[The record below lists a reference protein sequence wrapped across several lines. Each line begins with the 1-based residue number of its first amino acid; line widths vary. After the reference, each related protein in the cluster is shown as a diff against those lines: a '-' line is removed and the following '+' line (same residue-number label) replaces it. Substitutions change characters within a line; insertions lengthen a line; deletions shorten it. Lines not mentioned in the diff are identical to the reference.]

1 MAEQQDRDQ
10 RTEQATPQ
18 RIRRA
23 FEEGQVG
30 ISSELLGSVA
40 FATGVVFFFL
50 AGAWFFAQIANSF
63 REREVI
69 FENAIFHP
77 AGLQHVI
84 RHDLLR
90 IAYPLLFLIV
100 PVFLITGLVGGLQ
113 TNFNF
118 SFKPLELK
126 WDKLSIPKGFG
137 RIFSSRSA
145 VRGLMAVLKATA
157 ILLIAIFFTG
167 SQFDTI
173 LSSGTFSY
181 QYMIMQLGVILLYL
195 SLAAAATITLIGVA
209 DMAFQKWKHMQDL
222 KMSIRDI
229 RDEQKDS
236 EGDPLIRARMKRLQ
250 NEMGRQRMMK
260 EVETSTVVITNP
272 THFAVALK
280 YDKTM
285 MAPKV
290 VAKGADHLAKKIIEI
305 AKDNGV
311 PVVERK
317 PVARFLYFNVQ
328 IEQAIPPQLYSAV
341 AEVLNF
347 VNRFGN

>member
-1 MAEQQDRDQ
+1 MAEQDRDQ

-40 FATGVVFFFL
+40 FATGVVFFLL
-50 AGAWFFAQIANSF
+50 AGAWFFSQIVNSF
-63 REREVI
+63 RDREI
-69 FENAIFHP
+69 MFQHAIVYP
-77 AGLQHVI
+77 ESLRRIIQHDMI
-84 RHDLLR
+84 RMGKAVL
-90 IAYPLLFLIV
+90 AMIV
-100 PVFLITGLVGGLQ
+100 PVFLITALVGGLQ
-113 TNFNF
+113 TNFNI

-126 WDKLSIPKGFG
+126 WDKINISKGFEK
-137 RIFSSRSA
+137 IFSMRSA
-145 VRGLMAVLKATA
+145 VKGIMAVVKVTA
-157 ILLIAIFFTG
+157 ILLIAILFAS
-167 SQFDTI
+167 SQFETI
-173 LSSGTFSY
+173 LYSGTFSIED
-181 QYMIMQLGVILLYL
+181 MVFKLGLILLYL

-222 KMSIRDI
+222 RMSIRDI

-236 EGDPLIRARMKRLQ
+236 EGDPQIKARLKRLQ
-250 NEMGRQRMMK
+250 NEMGRQRMMQD
-260 EVETSTVVITNP
+260 VATSTVVVTNP

-280 YDKTM
+280 YENKSM
-285 MAPKV
+285 LAPKV
-290 VAKGADHLAKKIIEI
+290 VAKGADHLAKRIIEV
-305 AKDNGV
+305 AKENGV

-328 IEQAIPPQLYSAV
+328 IDQMIPPELYTAV

-347 VNRFGN
+347 VNRF